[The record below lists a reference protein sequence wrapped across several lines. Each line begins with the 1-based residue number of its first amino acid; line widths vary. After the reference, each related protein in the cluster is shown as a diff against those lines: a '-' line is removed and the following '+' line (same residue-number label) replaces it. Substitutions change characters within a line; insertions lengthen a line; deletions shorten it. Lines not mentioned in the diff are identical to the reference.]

1 MEEKEVYIGVYKEDE
16 LAAVMEWVSSEYID
30 PDTIDTL
37 HDMGFTLKKIEKEVY
52 DGFVNQDGIEWE
64 DLPYDGIID
73 IDLSI

>member
-1 MEEKEVYIGVYKEDE
+1 MEEKEVYIGVYKEDK
-16 LAAVMEWVSSEYID
+16 LAAVMEWLRSEYID

-37 HDMGFTLKKIEKEVY
+37 HDMGFTLKKIEKQVY
-52 DGFVNQDGIEWE
+52 DDFVNQDGIEWE

>member
-16 LAAVMEWVSSEYID
+16 LAAVMEWVSSEHID
-30 PDTIDTL
+30 PETIDTL
-37 HDMGFTLKKIEKEVY
+37 HDMGFTLKKIEKEIY